1 MKFWFF
7 IFGLVLWIPALGL
20 SQTTYEVNGLVV
32 DETGT
37 PLTGAHV
44 LLSPDE
50 VIETTDENG
59 QFTFESLKESTYSI
73 DISYIGFQSIS
84 RDIVVDRDIYLKIEL
99 IPGQILTDEI
109 VVQGI
114 RANVNTGTTYEN
126 LDREEIQRK
135 NTGQDLPF
143 LLQMTPSVVVTS
155 DAGHGVGYTGIRI
168 RGSDATRIN
177 ATINGI
183 PYNDAESQGTFW
195 VNLPDFASSVESIQ
209 VQRGVGTST
218 NGSGAFGASLNI
230 NTNTLNAQPYIHL
243 NNSVGSFNT
252 WKNTV
257 ALGSGLID
265 DHFVLD
271 ARLSRISSDGFIDR
285 AFSDLKSLYLSGGW
299 YGDRSILRF
308 NLITGK
314 EKTYQA
320 WNGIPEDILK
330 TNRTYNEFTYPDQT
344 DNYTQTHYQ
353 LHFSNQ
359 VAPDFNWSISGNY
372 TRGAG
377 YYEEYKEDQDFGDY
391 GLKTIRIGDSII
403 ESTNLVRRRWLD
415 NHFYGLTGHANWSPA
430 ESLDF
435 TLGGAFYQYI
445 GDHYGEVIW
454 AEYTSDSFIDD
465 RYYFN
470 DALKNDGNTFLKT
483 TWSNDHLAVFMDL
496 QARFLYYSFLGI
508 DRFGESLEQDDVL
521 AFFNPK
527 IGFTYHV
534 GQDSQWYGSLAKGSR
549 EPNRDDYTEGPE
561 NLRPKAEELYDLE
574 AGYRFNST
582 THRFSAN
589 LYYMKYINQLVLN
602 GEIND
607 VGTYIRTNVRD
618 SYRLGVEIS
627 EQYAFNHQWQVG
639 GNIALSINRIPE
651 FSQFL
656 DVYDEAFNFV
666 GQQETVHENTTIA
679 FSPSV
684 VGHAQI
690 TYYPVDALSLTWESK
705 YVSRQYMDNTTNIE
719 RSIDPYFFN
728 NLRVAFDKSMF
739 GLKNLRLALDLKNL
753 FNTSYETNG
762 YTFGYIYDGRRSDF
776 NYYYP
781 QAGFHFMFSLNINI

>member
-1 MKFWFF
+1 MKFWFY

-143 LLQMTPSVVVTS
+143 LLDMTPSVVVSS
-155 DAGHGVGYTGIRI
+155 DAGHGIGYTGMRI

-209 VQRGVGTST
+209 IQRGVGIST
-218 NGSGAFGASLNI
+218 NGAGAFGASLNI
-230 NTNTLNAQPYIHL
+230 NTNTLHSDPYIEL
-243 NNSVGSFNT
+243 NNSYGSFNS

-257 ALGSGLID
+257 AMGSGLLND
-265 DHFVLD
+265 QFVMD
-271 ARLSRISSDGFIDR
+271 ARLSRISSDGYIDR

-299 YGDRSILRF
+299 YGNRSMLRF

-314 EKTYQA
+314 ERTYQA
-320 WNGIPEDILK
+320 WNGIPEEKLETD
-330 TNRTYNEFTYPDQT
+330 RTYNEFTYEDQT

-359 VAPDFNWSISGNY
+359 ISYDLSWSLSANY

-377 YYEEYKEDQDFGDY
+377 YYEELKDDQSLSDY
-391 GLKTIRIGDSII
+391 GMSEIILGDTIVSHTDLI
-403 ESTNLVRRRWLD
+403 RRRWLD
-415 NHFYGLTGHANWSPA
+415 NHFYGLTGHINWVSSPGM
-430 ESLDF
+430 EF
-435 TLGGAFYQYI
+435 TLGSAFYRYI
-445 GDHYGEVIW
+445 GDHFGEVIW
-454 AEYTSDSFIDD
+454 AQYASDSFKGD
-465 RYYFN
+465 RYY
-470 DALKNDGNTFLKT
+470 
-483 TWSNDHLAVFMDL
+483 
-496 QARFLYYSFLGI
+496 
-508 DRFGESLEQDDVL
+508 
-521 AFFNPK
+521 
-527 IGFTYHV
+527 
-534 GQDSQWYGSLAKGSR
+534 
-549 EPNRDDYTEGPE
+549 
-561 NLRPKAEELYDLE
+561 
-574 AGYRFNST
+574 
-582 THRFSAN
+582 
-589 LYYMKYINQLVLN
+589 
-602 GEIND
+602 
-607 VGTYIRTNVRD
+607 
-618 SYRLGVEIS
+618 
-627 EQYAFNHQWQVG
+627 
-639 GNIALSINRIPE
+639 
-651 FSQFL
+651 
-656 DVYDEAFNFV
+656 
-666 GQQETVHENTTIA
+666 
-679 FSPSV
+679 
-684 VGHAQI
+684 
-690 TYYPVDALSLTWESK
+690 
-705 YVSRQYMDNTTNIE
+705 
-719 RSIDPYFFN
+719 
-728 NLRVAFDKSMF
+728 
-739 GLKNLRLALDLKNL
+739 
-753 FNTSYETNG
+753 
-762 YTFGYIYDGRRSDF
+762 
-776 NYYYP
+776 
-781 QAGFHFMFSLNINI
+781 